1 MILGSSLCIQI
12 HLVVTIITPI
22 ILTNIAVLMFETIC
36 WIGKCCTFSFGA
48 ILEILAVPQSFLGH
62 EPDG

>member
-12 HLVVTIITPI
+12 HLVVTII
-22 ILTNIAVLMFETIC
+22 ILTNVAVLMFETIC
-36 WIGKCCTFSFGA
+36 WIGKCCTLSFGA

>member
-12 HLVVTIITPI
+12 HLVVTII
-22 ILTNIAVLMFETIC
+22 ILTNVAVLMFETIC
-36 WIGKCCTFSFGA
+36 WICKCCTLSFGA
-48 ILEILAVPQSFLGH
+48 ILEILAVPQNFLGH